1 MLDGILLEKRGTP
14 AAVICTDAFMETG
27 RAMAASW
34 GKADYAFAGT
44 AHPIANADEEELRR
58 KAEAVIPEVERLL
71 GL

>member
-1 MLDGILLEKRGTP
+1 
-14 AAVICTDAFMETG
+14 
-27 RAMAASW
+27 MAASW